1 MLISEWT
8 GAMDRNPSLVTGLE
22 SRLAVAKDAGKAD
35 RLMVVE
41 GLAPHWFSDHWP
53 SLAIAWLEEG
63 FPIDAEIADLLEAAS
78 NDKARSQQVRH
89 KAFAL
94 LVAWRR
100 SQSVGGQ

>member
-1 MLISEWT
+1 MNRT
-8 GAMDRNPSLVTGLE
+8 PALVTGLE
-22 SRLAVAKDAGKAD
+22 SPLAIAQDSGQAD

-41 GLAPHWFSDHWP
+41 GLGPHWFSDYWP

-63 FPIDAEIADLLEAAS
+63 FPIDVEVAGLLEAAS
-78 NDKARSQQVRH
+78 NNKALSQQVRH

-100 SQSVGGQ
+100 AQSVGAQ

>member
-1 MLISEWT
+1 
-8 GAMDRNPSLVTGLE
+8 MDRNSSLVTGLE
-22 SRLAVAKDAGKAD
+22 SRLAVARGAGKAD

-41 GLAPHWFSDHWP
+41 GLAPKWFSDYWP

-63 FPIDAEIADLLEAAS
+63 FPIDAEIARLLEIAAT
-78 NDKARSQQVRH
+78 NKGLSQQVRH

-100 SQSVGGQ
+100 AKSASA